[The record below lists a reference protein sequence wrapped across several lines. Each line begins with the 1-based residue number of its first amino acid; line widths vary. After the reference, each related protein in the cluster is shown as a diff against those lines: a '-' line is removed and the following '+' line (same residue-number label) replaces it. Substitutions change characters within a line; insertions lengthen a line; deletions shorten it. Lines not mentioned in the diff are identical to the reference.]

1 MDFENKMNTHLV
13 VNNEPW
19 LKQYPENVHWN
30 APLETMPLGAFFDK
44 AMEKFR
50 ERPGVDFLGKKYTH
64 GEIEKLT
71 NQFAKGM
78 QNIGVKKGTK
88 VGLCLPNTP
97 YSIICYFGA
106 LKAGATI
113 VNFNPLYVERE
124 LAYQINDSETE
135 IMVTIDLDLIYP
147 KVKAMLGRTS
157 LKKIIICKMS
167 EALPGFKSLM
177 LKTLKS
183 KHVSKISADA
193 KNIPFGQIT
202 KNDGN
207 YQNINIDPKTDIA
220 VLQYTGGTSGTP
232 KGAMLTHA
240 NITASVAQ
248 ILAYTEPMQLL
259 IGGEEKLIGLLPFFH
274 VFAMNAVM
282 NLGIAI
288 GAEIILLPRFD
299 VDLTLKSIHRT
310 KATVLAAVPT
320 IYTALNTA
328 HNLSKYDL
336 SSLKYCNSGGAPL
349 PEEVHSQFKA
359 LTGSEIL
366 EGYGLSETAALAS
379 CMPPNG
385 PDKPG
390 SIGIPVAG
398 TIMDIRDPD
407 NIETVLLQG
416 EKGEICVRGPQVM
429 KGYWRRSEESRQAC
443 KNGLLR
449 TGDIGYMDADGYF
462 FIVDRIKD
470 LILCSGYNVYPR
482 MIEEAI
488 YLHPFVEEVSVI
500 GIADKYR
507 GQSPKA
513 FVKLH
518 AGKTLQDTELKDFL
532 KDKLSKIEMPA
543 QIEFRSELPKTLIGK
558 LSKKE
563 LVADE
568 KAKLQMQDIKD

>member
-1 MDFENKMNTHLV
+1 MKTHLAV
-13 VNNEPW
+13 KDEPW
-19 LKQYPENVHWN
+19 LKHYPKNVRWDT
-30 APLETMPLGAFFDK
+30 PLKCMPLGDLFDE
-44 AMEKFR
+44 AMEKYR
-50 ERPGVDFLGKKYTH
+50 DRPGVDFLGKKYTY
-64 GEIEKLT
+64 GEIETLT
-71 NQFAKGM
+71 NQFAKGL

-88 VGLCLPNTP
+88 IGLCLPNTP

-106 LKAGATI
+106 LKAGAII
-113 VNFNPLYVERE
+113 VNYNPLYVERE
-124 LAYQINDSETE
+124 LNFQIDNSETE
-135 IMVTIDLDLIYP
+135 IMVTIDLHLIYP
-147 KVKAMLGRTS
+147 KVKAMLERTS
-157 LKKIIICKMS
+157 LKKIVICKMS
-167 EALPGFKSLM
+167 DALPSFKSLM
-177 LKTLKS
+177 LKTIKS
-183 KHVSKISADA
+183 KHVSKISYDA
-193 KNIPFGQIT
+193 QNLSFGQIIN
-202 KNDGN
+202 NDGDH
-207 YQNINIDPKTDIA
+207 QNINIDPKTDVA
-220 VLQYTGGTSGTP
+220 VLQYTGGTSGRP

-248 ILAYTEPMQLL
+248 ILAYTEPMELL
-259 IGGEEKLIGLLPFFH
+259 IAGEEKLIGLLPFFH

-288 GAEIILLPRFD
+288 GAEIILLPRFT

-328 HNLSKYDL
+328 KNLSKYDL

-349 PEEVHSQFKA
+349 PEEVHSKFRE

-366 EGYGLSETAALAS
+366 EGYGLSETSALAC

-385 PDKPG
+385 PNKPG

-398 TIMDIRDPD
+398 TIVDIRDPD
-407 NIETVLLQG
+407 NIESILPQG

-429 KGYWRRSEESRQAC
+429 KGYWHCNEESQQAC
-443 KNGLLR
+443 INGLLR
-449 TGDIGYMDADGYF
+449 TGDIGYMDEDGYF

-482 MIEEAI
+482 VIEEAI
-488 YLHPFVEEVSVI
+488 YLHPSVEEVSVI

-518 AGKTLQDTELKDFL
+518 EGKALLDTELRDFL
-532 KDKLSKIEMPA
+532 KDKLSKIEIPA
-543 QIEFRSELPKTLIGK
+543 QIEFRSELPKTMVGK

-563 LVADE
+563 LVAEE
-568 KAKLQMQDIKD
+568 KAKQQTQDIKE

>member
-1 MDFENKMNTHLV
+1 MKTQLRAKD
-13 VNNEPW
+13 EPW
-19 LKQYPENVHWN
+19 LKHYPENVRWDT
-30 APLETMPLGAFFDK
+30 PLKCMPLDMFFDE
-44 AMEKFR
+44 AMDKYR
-50 ERPGVDFLGKKYTH
+50 GRPGVDFLGRKYSY
-64 GEIEKLT
+64 GEIETLT
-71 NQFAKGM
+71 NQFAKGL
-78 QNIGVKKGTK
+78 QKIGVGKGTK

-113 VNFNPLYVERE
+113 VNYNPLYVERE
-124 LAYQINDSETE
+124 LAFQIDNSETE
-135 IMVTIDLDLIYP
+135 IMVTTDLALVYP
-147 KVKAMLGRTS
+147 RVKAMLGRTG
-157 LKKIIICKMS
+157 LQKIVVCKMS
-167 EALPGFKSLM
+167 DALPGLKSLL
-177 LKTLKS
+177 LKTIKR
-183 KHVSKISADA
+183 KHVSKISYDA
-193 KNIPFGQIT
+193 QVLSFDRMT
-202 KNDGN
+202 DNDGH
-207 YQNINIDPKTDIA
+207 YQSISIDPQTDVA

-240 NITASVAQ
+240 NITASIAQ
-248 ILAYTEPMQLL
+248 ILAYTEPMGLL
-259 IGGEEKLIGLLPFFH
+259 IAGEEKLIGILPFFH

-299 VDLTLKSIHRT
+299 VDLTLKTIHRT

-328 HNLSKYDL
+328 KNLSKYDL

-349 PEEVHSQFKA
+349 PEEVHSKFRE

-366 EGYGLSETAALAS
+366 EGYGLSETSALAC

-385 PDKPG
+385 PSKPG

-398 TIMDIRDPD
+398 TIVDIRDPD
-407 NIETVLLQG
+407 NSGIVLPQG

-429 KGYWRRSEESRQAC
+429 KGYWRCSEDSLNAC

-449 TGDIGYMDADGYF
+449 TGDIGYMDEDGYF
-462 FIVDRIKD
+462 FIVDRMKD

-488 YLHPFVEEVSVI
+488 YLHPSVEEVSVI
-500 GIADKYR
+500 AIPDKYR

-513 FVKLH
+513 FVRLR
-518 AGKTLQDTELKDFL
+518 AGETLSDTELRDFL
-532 KDKLSKIEMPA
+532 KDKLSKIEMPS
-543 QIEFRSELPKTLIGK
+543 QIEFRSELPRTMVGK

-563 LVADE
+563 LIAE
-568 KAKLQMQDIKD
+568 EQAKLQMQDSGEVS